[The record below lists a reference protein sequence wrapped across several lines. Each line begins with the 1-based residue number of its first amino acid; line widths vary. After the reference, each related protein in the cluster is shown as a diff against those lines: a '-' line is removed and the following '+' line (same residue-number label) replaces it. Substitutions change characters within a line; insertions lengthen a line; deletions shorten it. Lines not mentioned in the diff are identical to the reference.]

1 MRFDTTPDLASYTMR
16 RRAHPCNMAEMMIK
30 KEIRIYLYHNVACQ
44 DEDRMKT
51 AGKRKYFL

>member
-1 MRFDTTPDLASYTMR
+1 MR